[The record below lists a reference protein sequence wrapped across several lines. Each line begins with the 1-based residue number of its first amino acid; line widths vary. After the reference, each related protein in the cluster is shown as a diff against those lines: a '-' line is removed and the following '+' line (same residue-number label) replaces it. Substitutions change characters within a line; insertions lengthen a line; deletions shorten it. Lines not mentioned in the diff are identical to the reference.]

1 MLSIF
6 LLQLL
11 IFHNSSFLVLWDGW
25 EKYPFLLLGYL
36 FIAIGFSIFKMDL
49 RSLQISQVCI
59 LLVSIK
65 PKDKGFCIMCH
76 HYGHWPHKREL
87 NYLDGLRNFN
97 IFTWSHLIFLK
108 FCHEFTFSA
117 VALTIHW
124 MHFCDRAHESWQ

>member
-11 IFHNSSFLVLWDGW
+11 IFHNSSCLCCGMGG
-25 EKYPFLLLGYL
+25 KSTPFLLLGYL

-49 RSLQISQVCI
+49 RSLHISQVCI